1 MIRSMTGFGRREG
14 AVSGGTLV
22 VEVRS
27 VNHRYSEIVLRLP
40 KSISRLEEDLKK
52 LVQQRCRR
60 GRVDV
65 SVLLTGGR
73 EGEKT
78 LQLDR
83 SLARQYHRL
92 LLGLQRDLRL
102 KGAVDVG
109 LLAGFR
115 DILSVSEQ
123 PAEDPRVK
131 RTVVRLLKGALSDH
145 ETMRGREG
153 AALARDIQAHV
164 RALRQ
169 AAAAVSSRAPVLIQA
184 HFEKMQKRV
193 EKLLGGALP
202 DANRLNQELAVYA
215 DRSDISEELARLD
228 SHLTQF
234 EGGLKSR
241 EPVGKTLDFLL
252 QEMGREVN
260 TIGSKANDADLA
272 MHVVRMKGE
281 LEKIREQVQNVE

>member
-92 LLGLQRDLRL
+92 LLRLQRDLRL

-169 AAAAVSSRAPVLIQA
+169 AAAAVSSRAPILIQA

>member
-169 AAAAVSSRAPVLIQA
+169 AAAAVSSRAPILIQA

>member
-92 LLGLQRDLRL
+92 LLRLQRDLRL

-169 AAAAVSSRAPVLIQA
+169 AAAAVSARAPVLIQA

>member
-92 LLGLQRDLRL
+92 LLRLQRDLRL

>member
-92 LLGLQRDLRL
+92 LLRLQRDLRL

-169 AAAAVSSRAPVLIQA
+169 AAGAVSARAPALIQA
-184 HFEKMQKRV
+184 HFERMQKRV

-260 TIGSKANDADLA
+260 TIGSKANDADLV